1 MRKNIFTSLLLM
13 IGIVSCSVAQ
23 MNYTTKDKKAIRYFE
38 DAQQAPSQ
46 GIDPKTGGP
55 DFPSAID
62 LLKKAAE
69 RDDNFIE
76 AHLAL
81 ADLYEITRKYDLAIA
96 EFEKAIAINPNH
108 SPTGATYYYLGALY
122 KKKGEYQK
130 AIKVFDQYQM
140 FRSAN
145 PQMKVEATKM
155 KGDCLFAIDEMA
167 NPQKFDPVNLG
178 QGVNSKY
185 PEYFPTITVDGKTI
199 LFTRR
204 IPDNRVYGPIKEQE
218 DFYVSQLSESNIWGQ
233 AQAMPLN
240 INTVNNEGAPTLAP
254 DGQSLIFVACPDASG
269 QNYGEGRNGKG
280 SCDMFYTRRLGN
292 RWTNPEN
299 VSGYI
304 NTPLWE
310 SQPSLSA
317 DGKTLY
323 FIRRVQG
330 RSGAAH
336 GDIFVSKLQPDG
348 KWGVAKQL
356 SDVINTQYAE
366 ESVLIHPDG
375 KTLYFA
381 SRGHQGMGGS
391 DLFVSRMDANGEWG
405 KPENLGYPI
414 NTAGDENSLMVSA
427 DGEIAFFASDRP
439 GGYGDL
445 DIYYFILPEKYRPT
459 RTLYFEGKV
468 FDAVTNDP
476 IPGQFQ
482 LIDLESGNEVIFSVA
497 DPSTGEFLV
506 SLPVNKRYALNVS
519 YPNYAFYSS
528 NFDMTSTD
536 GQESVRKNVALV
548 PINSNIPTVLD
559 NVFFDLSSARLRPES
574 AVELNKLAEFL
585 TDNPKVKIE
594 IGGHT
599 DTRGD
604 DNENMTL
611 STNRAKSVYEYLV
624 NKGINASRLS
634 YKGYGETQ
642 PKISDAE
649 IAKISEPVKV
659 EAAHQKNRRTEYKI
673 LP

>member
-1 MRKNIFTSLLLM
+1 MSY
-13 IGIVSCSVAQ
+13 S
-23 MNYTTKDKKAIRYFE
+23 TKDKKAIRYFE
-38 DAQQAPSQ
+38 EAQQAPAR
-46 GIDPKTGGP
+46 GIDPRTGGP
-55 DFPSAID
+55 DFPAAID
-62 LLKKAAE
+62 LLKKAVD
-69 RDDNFIE
+69 RDDRFIE

-81 ADLYEITRKYDLAIA
+81 ADVYEMTRNYDQAIVH
-96 EFEKAIAINPNH
+96 FEKSIAINPNH
-108 SPTGATYYYLGALY
+108 SPTGVTYYFLASLY
-122 KKKGEYQK
+122 KAKGEYQK
-130 AIKVFDQYQM
+130 AIDTFDKYMQ
-140 FRSAN
+140 FRAAN
-145 PQMKVEATKM
+145 PDMKAEANNM
-155 KGDCLFAIDEMA
+155 KASCLFALDAMA
-167 NPQKFDPVNLG
+167 NPQNFDPINLG
-178 QGVNSKY
+178 QGVNTKY

-218 DFYVSQLSESNIWGQ
+218 DFYISHLSESNIWG
-233 AQAMPLN
+233 AAEAMPTN

-269 QNYGEGRNGKG
+269 QNYGEGRYGKG

-292 RWTNPEN
+292 RWSNPEN
-299 VSGYI
+299 VAGYI

-330 RSGAAH
+330 RTGGAH

-348 KWGVAKQL
+348 KWGVAKRL
-356 SDVINTQYAE
+356 SDRINTPYAE

-391 DLFVSRMDANGEWG
+391 DLFVSRLGADGEWG
-405 KPENLGYPI
+405 KPVNLGYPI

-439 GGYGDL
+439 GGFGGL
-445 DIYYFILPEKYRPT
+445 DIYYFLLPEHLRPT
-459 RTLYFEGKV
+459 KTLYFEGAV
-468 FDAVTNDP
+468 FDAVTNEP
-476 IPGQFQ
+476 LPGQFQ
-482 LIDLESGNEVIFSVA
+482 LIDLETGEEVIFSVA
-497 DPSTGEFLV
+497 DPATGEFLV

-519 YPNYAFYSS
+519 FPDYAFYSS
-528 NFDMTSTD
+528 NFDMTSKD
-536 GQESVRKNVALV
+536 GQEAVRKNVPLV

-574 AVELNKLAEFL
+574 SVELNKLADFL
-585 TDNPKVKIE
+585 SENPKVKIE

-604 DNENMTL
+604 DTDNMTL
-611 STNRAKSVYEYLV
+611 STNRAKSVYEYLIT
-624 NKGINASRLS
+624 KGIDASRLS
-634 YKGYGETQ
+634 FKGYGETQ
-642 PKISDAE
+642 PKVSDAE
-649 IAKISEPVKV
+649 IAQLSDPAQI

-673 LP
+673 IP

>member
-1 MRKNIFTSLLLM
+1 MRKNIFTLFVLVLSFA
-13 IGIVSCSVAQ
+13 SCSVAQ
-23 MNYTTKDKKAIRYFE
+23 MSYSTKDKKAIRYFE
-38 DAQQAPSQ
+38 EAQQAPAR
-46 GIDPKTGGP
+46 GIDPRTGGP
-55 DFPSAID
+55 DFPAAID
-62 LLKKAAE
+62 LLKKAVD
-69 RDDNFIE
+69 RDDRFIE

-81 ADLYEITRKYDLAIA
+81 ADVYEMTRNYDQAIVH
-96 EFEKAIAINPNH
+96 FEKSIAINPNH
-108 SPTGATYYYLGALY
+108 SPTGVTYYFLASLY
-122 KKKGEYQK
+122 KAKGEYQK
-130 AIKVFDQYQM
+130 AIDTFDKYMQ
-140 FRSAN
+140 FRAAN
-145 PQMKVEATKM
+145 PDMKAEANNM
-155 KGDCLFAIDEMA
+155 KASCLFALDAMA
-167 NPQKFDPVNLG
+167 NPQNFDPINLG
-178 QGVNSKY
+178 QGVNTKY

-218 DFYVSQLSESNIWGQ
+218 DFYISHLSESNIWG
-233 AQAMPLN
+233 AAEAMPTN

-269 QNYGEGRNGKG
+269 QNYGEGRYGKG

-292 RWTNPEN
+292 RWSNPEN
-299 VSGYI
+299 VAGYI

-330 RSGAAH
+330 RTGGAH

-348 KWGVAKQL
+348 KWGVAKRL
-356 SDVINTQYAE
+356 SDRINTPYAE

-391 DLFVSRMDANGEWG
+391 DLFVSRLGADGEWG
-405 KPENLGYPI
+405 KPVNLGYPI

-439 GGYGDL
+439 GGFGGL
-445 DIYYFILPEKYRPT
+445 DIYYFLLPEHLRPT
-459 RTLYFEGKV
+459 KTLYFEGTV
-468 FDAVTNDP
+468 FDAVTNEP
-476 IPGQFQ
+476 LPGQFQ
-482 LIDLESGNEVIFSVA
+482 LIDLETGEEVIFSVA
-497 DPSTGEFLV
+497 DPATGEFLV

-519 YPNYAFYSS
+519 FPDYAFYSS
-528 NFDMTSTD
+528 NFDMTSKD
-536 GQESVRKNVALV
+536 GQEAVRKNVPLV

-574 AVELNKLAEFL
+574 SVELNKLADFL
-585 TDNPKVKIE
+585 SENPKVKIE

-604 DNENMTL
+604 DNDNMTL
-611 STNRAKSVYEYLV
+611 STNRAKSVYEYLIT
-624 NKGINASRLS
+624 KGIDASRLS
-634 YKGYGETQ
+634 FKGYGETQ
-642 PKISDAE
+642 PKVSDAE
-649 IAKISEPVKV
+649 IAQLSDPAQI

-673 LP
+673 IP